1 MRDGLNEEC
10 GVFGIYSNERIDA
23 AMHCYSGLFA
33 LQHRGQESCGI
44 AVNDDGIITNY
55 SDTGLVSDVFKRD
68 ELHKLGKGRIAL
80 GHCRYSSTDSI
91 SRANCQ
97 PLVIRHIKGPMALAH
112 NGSVTNSKELREE
125 LENGGAIFQSTG
137 ELEVF
142 AHLITKERISC
153 DSIEDAVEKALE
165 KVTGAYCLVL
175 MSAKK
180 LVAARDP
187 HGFRPLCIGKTD
199 DGYVFASESCALDAV
214 GAKFMRDV
222 IPGEIVIVDESGL
235 RSNTSRCGGKTAL
248 CVFEHV
254 YFARPDSVI
263 DGVWVN
269 EARQKSGEFLAKS
282 HPTEADVVVG
292 VPDSGL
298 DCAIGYSKQSG
309 IPYGIGLI
317 KNKYVGRTFT
327 QPTKAEREFLVRIKL
342 NPIASVFK
350 DKSVVLIDDS
360 IVRGTTS
367 KRIVKLIRDAGAR
380 EIHMRIASP
389 LFLHPC
395 YFGTDVPDRSQLV
408 ACHLTIDEIAKDI
421 GVDSLGFLQVE
432 DIKRIAEGAATD
444 FCDACFTGEYPI
456 EPPKHIEKS
465 KYDQKITK

>member
-10 GVFGIYSNERIDA
+10 GVFGVYSNEQIDA
-23 AMHCYSGLFA
+23 AMQCYSGLFA

-44 AVNDDGIITNY
+44 AVNDAGIITNY
-55 SDTGLVSDVFKRD
+55 SDTGLVGDVFKRD
-68 ELHKLGKGRIAL
+68 ELRKLGKGNIAL
-80 GHCRYSSTDSI
+80 GHCRYSSAENL

-112 NGSVTNSKELREE
+112 NGAITNGKELRED
-125 LENGGAIFQSTG
+125 LENGGAIFQTTG
-137 ELEVF
+137 ELEVL
-142 AHLITKERISC
+142 AHLITKERILSG
-153 DSIEDAVEKALE
+153 SIEVAVEKALE

-187 HGFRPLCIGKTD
+187 HGFRPLCMGKTD
-199 DGYVFASESCALDAV
+199 NGYVFASESCALDAV
-214 GAKFMRDV
+214 GAEFVRDV
-222 IPGEIVIVDESGL
+222 LPGEIIIVDENGL
-235 RSNTSRCGGKTAL
+235 RSVKKGCGKETGL
-248 CVFEHV
+248 CVFEYV

-263 DGVWVN
+263 DGSWVN
-269 EARQKSGEFLAKS
+269 EARQRSGAFLADT
-282 HPTEADVVVG
+282 HPAPADVVVG

-298 DCAIGYSKQSG
+298 DSAIGYSKQSG

-327 QPTKAEREFLVRIKL
+327 QPTKEEREAMVRIKL

-350 DKSVVLIDDS
+350 DKSVVLVDDS

-367 KRIVKLIRDAGAR
+367 KKIVKLIRDAGAK
-380 EIHMRIASP
+380 EVHMRIASP

-395 YFGTDVPDRSQLV
+395 YFGTDVPDRSQLI
-408 ACHLTIDEIAKDI
+408 ACRLTVEEMAEDI
-421 GVDSLGFLQVE
+421 GVDSLGFLNVE
-432 DIKRIAEGAATD
+432 DVLKIADGANIN
-444 FCDACFTGEYPI
+444 FCIGCFTGEYPSA
-456 EPPKHIEKS
+456 PPKAVKQS
-465 KYDQKITK
+465 KYDKKITK